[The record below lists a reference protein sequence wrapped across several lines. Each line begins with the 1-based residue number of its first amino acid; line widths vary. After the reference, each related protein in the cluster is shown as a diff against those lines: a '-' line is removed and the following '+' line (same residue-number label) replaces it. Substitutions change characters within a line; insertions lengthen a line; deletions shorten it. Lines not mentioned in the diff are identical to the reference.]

1 MRMNDARR
9 PGVSLDSELDLAL
22 ARTVRRAA
30 PADLRAR
37 VMAGVAQG
45 PPSAGRP
52 LALWTAV
59 AAAAVVTM
67 IAAHALR
74 RPVAP
79 LTRTANEMPVAS
91 AAPVLRAPR
100 PAGTP
105 AGTRGVATPGT
116 GRRALTAAIGADRPR
131 LAGGTPPLDAA
142 SDAPA
147 ALIID
152 PLEHPAAPIVP
163 LHTDDLVIAPLV
175 IEDAGSLSTEDRP

>member
-1 MRMNDARR
+1 MNDARR
-9 PGVSLDSELDLAL
+9 PGVSLDDEVDAAL

-37 VMAGVAQG
+37 VIASIAQA
-45 PPSAGRP
+45 PPSAARP
-52 LALWTAV
+52 MAIWTTVAATAV
-59 AAAAVVTM
+59 VVAM

-79 LTRTANEMPVAS
+79 LTRITNEMPVAS
-91 AAPVLRAPR
+91 AAPVLLAPN

-105 AGTRGVATPGT
+105 AGTRDVATPGT
-116 GRRALTAAIGADRPR
+116 GRRALTAAIGADRLR
-131 LAGGTPPLDAA
+131 LAGGAPPLDAA
-142 SDAPA
+142 SDALA